1 MPNTWPS
8 PQNPLR
14 FDFMSV
20 IDKIVGRSDPS
31 ADQPLANYITTNP
44 PRTVRDVIA
53 LMDHIDSV
61 LPESDGLKW
70 FNKLYNLVT
79 RAVAA
84 AVEAGRFA
92 NGAHVSTLDVIFANR
107 YFNAFV
113 QNANGSGASR
123 AWRPLLQYRQRLG
136 VSRLQFA
143 LAGMNAH
150 INHDLA
156 LSVVDTCRAENIDL
170 AGGTQFHND
179 FLLVNDILEETEKA
193 STPILLTGALGT
205 IERGMGHVDN
215 VLAMWSVR
223 RARDSAWT
231 NSEVLWSLR
240 NNPTLYNSF
249 ASTLDGMAGFAGR
262 GLLLPGALEKMEHAQ
277 I

>member
-1 MPNTWPS
+1 
-8 PQNPLR
+8 
-14 FDFMSV
+14 MSV
-20 IDKIVGRSDPS
+20 IDKIVGRSDAS
-31 ADQPLANYITTNP
+31 ADLPLANHIATNP
-44 PRTVRDVIA
+44 PTTVREVIA
-53 LMDHIDSV
+53 LMNHIDAV

-70 FNKLYNLVT
+70 FNRLYNMVT
-79 RAVAA
+79 QAVNT
-84 AVEAGRFA
+84 AVEAGRFM
-92 NGAHVSTLDVIFANR
+92 NGAHVAKLDVIFANR

-113 QNANGSGASR
+113 MNANGSGAPR
-123 AWRPLLQYRQRLG
+123 AWRPLLQYRQRAG
-136 VSRLQFA
+136 VSRLQYA

-156 LSVVDTCRAENIDL
+156 LSVVDTCRAENIAL
-170 AGGTQFHND
+170 ASDTPFHKD
-179 FLLVNDILEETEKA
+179 FLAVNGILEETEA
-193 STPILLTGALGT
+193 QSTPILLTGVLGT
-205 IERGMGHVDN
+205 LERSMGHADN

-231 NSEVLWSLR
+231 NAEVLWSLR

-249 ASTLDGMAGFAGR
+249 TKTLDGMTGFAGR